1 MKAWPGYYPLV
12 ILQGNG
18 RREEGEWQGK
28 GSGQKKG
35 GEKEVVNRKLVA
47 REAVNTHSY
56 NNSSN

>member
-28 GSGQKKG
+28 GSGQKKA
-35 GEKEVVNRKLVA
+35 EKRKWLIG
-47 REAVNTHSY
+47 SY
-56 NNSSN
+56 